1 MSQVLPSI
9 GRSRACLFLLTSLN
23 CWLISSLSCLYGHV
37 TWITKVEIWALL
49 FLAFLVVLEI
59 SHWGLSIG
67 CTGRAVKVPTYLELS
82 PMTAV
87 LRHPADLS
95 SSTRHV

>member
-1 MSQVLPSI
+1 MSQVLPSV
-9 GRSRACLFLLTSLN
+9 GRSRTCLFLLTFLN
-23 CWLISSLSCLYGHV
+23 SWLISSLSRLYGHV
-37 TWITKVEIWALL
+37 TWITKVEVWAVLV
-49 FLAFLVVLEI
+49 LALLVVLEI

-82 PMTAV
+82 LMTAV
-87 LRHPADLS
+87 LRHPPDLS